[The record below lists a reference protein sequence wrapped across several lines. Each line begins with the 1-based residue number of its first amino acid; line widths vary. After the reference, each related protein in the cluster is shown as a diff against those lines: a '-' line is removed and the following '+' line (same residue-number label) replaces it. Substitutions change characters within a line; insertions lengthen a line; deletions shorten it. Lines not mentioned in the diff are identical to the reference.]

1 MTRSAEDTSHGRH
14 ESTDHLP
21 PDPPLNVAFLSA
33 FVDKSRWM
41 VKHGDWKERLLYR
54 LARAY
59 LDVLTREAITS
70 SNGVQGAETA
80 PKPEGTWTR
89 RVKK

>member
-1 MTRSAEDTSHGRH
+1 MTHSVEDTSRGRR

-33 FVDKSRWM
+33 FVNKSRWM
-41 VKHGDWKERLLYR
+41 AKHGNWKERLLYR
-54 LARAY
+54 LALAY
-59 LDVLTREAITS
+59 LDVLTQRAIAS
-70 SNGVQGAETA
+70 SNSVLGSETV
-80 PKPEGTWTR
+80 PRPEGKWTQ

>member
-1 MTRSAEDTSHGRH
+1 M
-14 ESTDHLP
+14 TDHLP

-33 FVDKSRWM
+33 FLNKSRWM
-41 VKHGDWKERLLYR
+41 AKHGNWKERLLYR

-59 LDVLTREAITS
+59 LDVLTREAITGS
-70 SNGVQGAETA
+70 GGVEGSETA
-80 PKPEGTWTR
+80 PRPEGKWTQ